1 MIHQVKITADNAHRL
16 LKDRKITAE
25 EHAEFMMNFLYE
37 TTLDEETRSKIR
49 IPKVQDN
56 GSRYE
61 NIPTSDM
68 SVEEIS
74 YAINVLKLL
83 VKVISNVESDVK
95 ARHLSRTGTTYDD
108 NLVPYYKEYVY
119 SFEEL
124 AQMCHKYLE
133 QAQKTFKYID
143 YSKLAFSREDNEK
156 RLRNTF
162 YRVWDDC
169 GRIAM
174 YYHYDIMIGGWQ
186 FA

>member
-1 MIHQVKITADNAHRL
+1 M
-16 LKDRKITAE
+16 
-25 EHAEFMMNFLYE
+25 
-37 TTLDEETRSKIR
+37 
-49 IPKVQDN
+49 
-56 GSRYE
+56 
-61 NIPTSDM
+61 SD
-68 SVEEIS
+68 EEIS

-83 VKVISNVESDVK
+83 VKVIFNVKSDVK
-95 ARHLSRTGTTYDD
+95 VRHLSRTKTTYDD

-124 AQMCHKYLE
+124 AQMCHQYLE
-133 QAQKTFKYID
+133 EAQKTFKYID
-143 YSKLAFSREDNEK
+143 YSKLTSREDNET